1 MKYESKVGLHMPEYG
16 EYSEVESTVK
26 TIFNWKYD
34 AEENELVNLY
44 EKSKKFSWNPT
55 TDIDWSVDVDME
67 KIIHNRQA
75 RNQKQKII
83 MQTPKNISDELYN
96 KIVVERNAYTISQFF
111 HGEQGGI
118 LGCSKLVQV
127 CPDMAAK
134 YFSAT
139 QALDEIKHAETYKR
153 YLTEKLENNY
163 PIRHVLKELFD
174 EILSTSDWDISVI
187 GMQIM
192 IEGVALG
199 SFPLMKASNFDEP
212 LIQEITSK
220 IMLDE
225 SRHVAFGVK
234 MLESVYKDGLTEN
247 ELKVREE
254 FIIESSLI
262 LNKGM
267 SAAEPIIERL
277 GLENNQNIR
286 KWLKD
291 SPFLKASSH
300 VAFSKIVPNVK
311 RIGLLTDRVRNV
323 FDEIGVLEYE
333 NFTDCVDDPSPTP
346 TNEAVSLFIKYIK
359 NFK

>member
-1 MKYESKVGLHMPEYG
+1 
-16 EYSEVESTVK
+16 
-26 TIFNWKYD
+26 
-34 AEENELVNLY
+34 
-44 EKSKKFSWNPT
+44 
-55 TDIDWSVDVDME
+55 
-67 KIIHNRQA
+67 
-75 RNQKQKII
+75 
-83 MQTPKNISDELYN
+83 
-96 KIVVERNAYTISQFF
+96 
-111 HGEQGGI
+111 
-118 LGCSKLVQV
+118 
-127 CPDMAAK
+127 
-134 YFSAT
+134 
-139 QALDEIKHAETYKR
+139 
-153 YLTEKLENNY
+153 
-163 PIRHVLKELFD
+163 
-174 EILSTSDWDISVI
+174 
-187 GMQIM
+187 M